1 VLRKP
6 VCVYINWAAYDELSD
21 NIELTEALA
30 LEQFEHVLRLRGL
43 GVQLDY
49 YLMDAFWYARQGGYR
64 VWRKPHWPHGPARW
78 LALCRRHDVLPGLW
92 FSTNN
97 FFAGAQLAPPP
108 AWRASLNE
116 NGTAACLFDGPFW
129 PAFLQIL
136 HDWHTRG
143 IRCYKFDFTE
153 LAAATPA
160 MAHRLLP
167 GQIWE
172 KNKAALIAG
181 LAAFRRRHRDALL
194 LGYNGLDEQYRIV
207 GDWINVLTGTGYPI
221 RKVVDARLLDA
232 FDAIYCGDPRPAD
245 VPAMN
250 FWRAKDVYSDHM
262 ARVFHANGLPLAHID
277 NSGFMIGT
285 TGTCYYRKTAAWRG
299 MLLLSLLRGGWVNTY
314 YGNLNLLTDDDAH
327 WFAQA
332 QALILPLQATAHWTP
347 FGGLPGAGV
356 PYGMAAATRAGA
368 VCVVVNP
375 TQTMAEI
382 VVPHAAGRDLAVL
395 FHDAGFA
402 PVVHGTRVTLGPE
415 QMAVLAAGTFATATN
430 DLGIEPDV
438 RIPRAIAPVRCT
450 TTRADARR
458 VELTVTPP
466 ATGDLRIVVR
476 QFDAHGLPVRSTGGA
491 PPKGTAM
498 NKIIGIRAA
507 QDGRAVPVALNYA
520 KAIWSG
526 LSWGVG
532 ELHHTT
538 MRERAPISICCTTS
552 DPRVARL
559 LVEVYRVQQNDVVAG
574 HVPFRKWQP
583 A

>member
-1 VLRKP
+1 MLKKP

-21 NIELTEALA
+21 KIELTEALA
-30 LEQFEHVLRLRGL
+30 LEQCEHLRRLRSL

-49 YLMDAFWYARQGGYR
+49 YLMDAFWYARNGGYR
-64 VWRKPHWPHGPARW
+64 TWRTPHWPHGPARW
-78 LALCRRHDVLPGLW
+78 LAWCRRHDVLPGLW

-97 FFAGAQLAPPP
+97 FFAGAQITPHP
-108 AWRASLNE
+108 AWRASMNE
-116 NGTAACLFDGPFW
+116 SNTAACLFDGPFW

-136 HDWHTRG
+136 QAWHTRG

-160 MAHRLLP
+160 MARTLLP

-172 KNKAALIAG
+172 KNKTALIAG
-181 LAAFRRRHRDALL
+181 LAAFRRRNRDALL

-221 RKVVDARLLDA
+221 CKVVDERLLGA
-232 FDAIYCGDPRPAD
+232 FDAVYCGDPRPAD

-250 FWRAKDVYSDHM
+250 FWRAKDIYSDHM
-262 ARVFHANGLPLAHID
+262 VRVFHANDVPLAHID

-299 MLLLSLLRGGWVNTY
+299 MLLLSLMRGGWVNTY
-314 YGNLNLLTDDDAH
+314 YGNLNLLRDEDAR
-327 WFAQA
+327 WFAKA
-332 QALILPLQATAHWTP
+332 QALVLPLQATAQWTP
-347 FGGLPGAGV
+347 FGGLPGACV
-356 PYGMAAATRAGA
+356 PYGMAATTRAGA
-368 VCVVVNP
+368 VYAVVNP
-375 TQTMAEI
+375 TQAMAEI
-382 VVPHAAGRDLAVL
+382 AVPRAAGRSLAVL

-402 PVVHGTRVTLGPE
+402 PVVRGARVTLGPE
-415 QMAVLAAGTFATATN
+415 QMAVLAAGAYATAAN

-438 RIPRAIAPVRCT
+438 RIPCAIAPVRCT
-450 TTRADARR
+450 TTRTDAHR
-458 VELTVTPP
+458 VELSVAPP
-466 ATGDLRIVVR
+466 AVGDLRIVVR

-491 PPKGTAM
+491 PPQGTSLGQ
-498 NKIIGIRAA
+498 IIRIRAA
-507 QDGRAVPVALNYA
+507 QGGRAVPVAINYD

-532 ELHHTT
+532 EL
-538 MRERAPISICCTTS
+538 RRAALRGRAPISICCTSS

-559 LVEVYRVQQNDVVAG
+559 LVEVYCVRQSEG
-574 HVPFRKWQP
+574 GME
-583 A
+583 